1 MCTQNDAIKI
11 MHETRKMCNELFP
24 VKEAYLYGSYA
35 RGDFHP
41 QSDVDI
47 LITADLLPEDISK
60 YRREIALITSELS
73 LENDVTVSV
82 TVKPDEQFR
91 RFSEAM
97 PFYRNVKIEGIRY
110 A

>member
-11 MHETRKMCNELFP
+11 MHHVISLCNDIFP

-41 QSDVDI
+41 ESDIDI
-47 LITADLLPEDISK
+47 LITADILPDDISK
-60 YRREIALITSELS
+60 YRRQIAMITSELS
-73 LENDVTVSV
+73 LENDVLVSV

-91 RFSEAM
+91 KFSEAL
-97 PFYRNVKIEGIRY
+97 PFYRNIKAEGIRY